1 MLKPVSAL
9 SKFKPADESNVCA
22 HTIHYHANLSPCNK
36 FDRGGGY
43 NIVNATLV
51 MNMKKQLALVGLIF
65 IVSSTTFAQQK
76 GKWKPL
82 FDGKTVN
89 ELRGYKMDTFPD
101 AWKIEEGALVAQTN
115 VPNVDL
121 VTKDTYTN
129 FDLKLEWAVSKAG
142 NSGIFY
148 HVQEPSAHQSGNGNS
163 PNWLDNFEFQLLDD
177 IDFNDHEPRRSAG
190 SLYDLIAPQNKQ
202 LKPVGE
208 FNTAELLVNNGHVEQ
223 WINGVKVVEYEI
235 GSKETNDLISKSKYR
250 SNPNFAKSTSGH
262 IMFQH
267 HGQKVWLKNIRIKQ
281 L

>member
-1 MLKPVSAL
+1 
-9 SKFKPADESNVCA
+9 
-22 HTIHYHANLSPCNK
+22 
-36 FDRGGGY
+36 
-43 NIVNATLV
+43 
-51 MNMKKQLALVGLIF
+51 MKKALILFLSLLCLVTI
-65 IVSSTTFAQQK
+65 IYAQQSD
-76 GKWKPL
+76 GWHYL
-82 FDGKTVN
+82 FDGKSIN
-89 ELRGYKMDTFPD
+89 ELRGYKMDSFPN
-101 AWKIEEGALVAQTN
+101 AWKVENGALVAQTD

-129 FDLKLEWAVSKAG
+129 FDLTLEWAMSKAG

-148 HVQEPSAHQSGNGNS
+148 NVQENSSHESGNGNS

-190 SLYDLIAPQNKQ
+190 SLYDLITPKNKV

-208 FNTAELLVNNGHVEQ
+208 FNTARLLVDHGHVEQ

-235 GSKETNDLISKSKYR
+235 GSKEINDLISKSKYR
-250 SNPNFAKSTSGH
+250 TNPNFAKSTSGH

-267 HGQKVWLKNIRIKQ
+267 HGQKVWLRNIKIKR